1 MYIEWKSLSLSDKEC
16 TYCVTLA
23 QLLKEGKVPIIATL
37 KCYLS
42 SILDIVNAVYTGALV
57 PVGGG
62 LHNLQL

>member
-1 MYIEWKSLSLSDKEC
+1 M
-16 TYCVTLA
+16 LA
-23 QLLKEGKVPIIATL
+23 GLLKEGKVPSITTL

-42 SILDIVNAVYTGALV
+42 SILDVVNAGCTGALV